1 MIVNRFNR
9 DITIDYF
16 EENEV
21 TETNTYKH
29 PEIVQ
34 SFLFD
39 HVTFELEQIFK

>member
-21 TETNTYKH
+21 TETNTY
-29 PEIVQ
+29 
-34 SFLFD
+34 